1 VLALFLLLKRHAACA
16 FLRLARAWYN
26 SEIQRARSYNDMP
39 DLQSL
44 RDGLEFMKGNILV
57 LTVTRVLGMFCR
69 SMVFPYASLYILA
82 LGGEPAQIGLI
93 NSLKPLAGLIMFP
106 IAGYIADRA
115 GRVKLIALGG
125 YLSGSVL
132 LLYVL
137 APSWEVVAF
146 AGLLQGFVV
155 FQFPP
160 TSAIIADSLSPQ
172 NRGKGIATMNTISGA
187 LAMFSPYLAG
197 AILDVHGEK
206 AGMRLL
212 YGVMM
217 AVYLVNAT
225 INLRFLE
232 ETSACSK
239 ERLNLSSLPR
249 AFKNAY
255 GGIPTMLRQLPR
267 SLRALAAIIVL
278 GFTSN
283 AVASSFWVVYAKE
296 HIGLASKEWGLILL
310 IETLLRNLLNIPSGM
325 VVDRYGRTRF
335 VLASLL
341 LSLVSIPLFV
351 FSSSLIQVLLVR
363 SVVAVANAFFTPACS
378 ALMADAVP
386 RDMRG
391 RVMAAVGRGA
401 VMLGAASG
409 GTGGPGMGFLITLP
423 VMLGSLAGGY
433 LYGHNPTFPWFFVLS
448 ATAISLLLSALFL
461 RDPQQAEI

>member
-1 VLALFLLLKRHAACA
+1 
-16 FLRLARAWYN
+16 
-26 SEIQRARSYNDMP
+26 MP
-39 DLQSL
+39 GLPSL
-44 RDGLEFMKGNILV
+44 RDGLKFMNGNILV
-57 LTVTRVLGMFCR
+57 LTVTQVLGMFCR
-69 SMVFPYASLYILA
+69 SMVFPYASLYVLA

-125 YLSGSVL
+125 YLSGSIL

-137 APSWEVVAF
+137 APSWEVIAL

-160 TSAIIADSLSPQ
+160 TSAIIADSLSPH

-187 LAMFSPYLAG
+187 LAIFSPYLAG
-197 AILDVHGEK
+197 VVLDSYGENT
-206 AGMRLL
+206 GMRLL
-212 YGVMM
+212 YGIMM

-225 INLRFLE
+225 INLRFLG
-232 ETSACSK
+232 ETSARSK
-239 ERLNLSSLPR
+239 EKLSFSSLPR
-249 AFKNAY
+249 AFKSAY

-267 SLRALAAIIVL
+267 SLRALAAVIIL

-283 AVASSFWVVYAKE
+283 AIAGSFWVVYAKE

-310 IETLLRNLLNIPSGM
+310 IETLLRTLLNIPSGM
-325 VVDRYGRTRF
+325 VIDRYGRTRF
-335 VLASLL
+335 ILASLL

-351 FSSSLIQVLLVR
+351 FSSNFVQVLLVR
-363 SVVAVANAFFTPACS
+363 SAIAVSNAFFTPACS
-378 ALMADAVP
+378 ALMADTVP

-391 RVMAAVGRGA
+391 RVMAAIGRGA
-401 VMLGAASG
+401 VMIGAASG

-423 VMLGSLAGGY
+423 VMLGSVAGGY
-433 LYGHNPTFPWFFVLS
+433 LYGHNPAWPWFFVLS
-448 ATAISLLLSALFL
+448 ATAVSVLLSALFL
-461 RDPQQAEI
+461 RDPIQAEK